1 MELEVKILDIDIENI
16 RKIMK
21 EQQASLVKNEMQE
34 NQIFDFPDRRLL
46 K

>member
-21 EQQASLVKNEMQE
+21 EHQASLVKNEMQE
-34 NQIFDFPDRRLL
+34 NLIFDFPDRRLL